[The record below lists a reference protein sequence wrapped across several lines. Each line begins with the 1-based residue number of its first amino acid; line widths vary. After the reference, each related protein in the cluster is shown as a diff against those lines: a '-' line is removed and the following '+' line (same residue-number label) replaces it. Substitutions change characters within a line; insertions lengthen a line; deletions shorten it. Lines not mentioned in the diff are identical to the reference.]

1 MNRQEKKKA
10 LEAINQRL
18 QASYADGFGVNDAC
32 GDSLPRRSEVI
43 AVTEKLL
50 ELIFPGFER
59 AGTYPSSA
67 VLLGDCL
74 RELSDQIAR
83 AICRV
88 SGCECESCESGCSGE
103 NAGMAMTLL
112 SKLPDIREVMKKDVQ
127 AAYNGDPAAKN
138 FDEII
143 LSYPGVRAIA
153 IQRLAHELYKLDVP
167 LIPRMMTEYAH
178 SETGID
184 IHPGATIGEGVFID
198 HGTGVVIGETAVIGD
213 NVRIYQGVTLGAA
226 NFPKNACG
234 MLIKGAKRHP
244 TVGCNVTIYSG
255 ASVLGDIHIGDNSVI
270 GGNVW
275 LTESLPAGTKIT
287 ALPPEHRKKFLNNS
301 GSEKK

>member
-1 MNRQEKKKA
+1 MNRMEKKSA
-10 LEAINQRL
+10 LDAICVKL
-18 QASYADGFGVNDAC
+18 HESYADGFGVNDAG

-43 AVTEKLL
+43 DVTEKLL
-50 ELIFPGFER
+50 ELIFPGFDR

-67 VLLGDCL
+67 VLLGDCM
-74 RELSDQIAR
+74 RELSDQISR
-83 AICRV
+83 AMRRV
-88 SGCECESCESGCSGE
+88 SGGECDCCDEAGCNSRCDSL
-103 NAGMAMTLL
+103 ALAMLER
-112 SKLPDIREVMKKDVQ
+112 LPDIRETMKDDVK

-138 FDEII
+138 YDEII
-143 LSYPGVRAIA
+143 LSYPGVKAIA
-153 IQRLAHELYKLDVP
+153 IQRLAHELYVLDVP

-178 SETGID
+178 GETGID
-184 IHPGATIGEGVFID
+184 IHPGASLGEGIFID
-198 HGTGVVIGETAVIGD
+198 HGTGVVVGETAVVGK

-244 TVGCNVTIYSG
+244 TVGNNVTIYSG
-255 ASVLGDIHIGDNSVI
+255 ASVLGDIFIGDNSVI

-287 ALPPEHRKKFLNNS
+287 ALPPEHRKKMLNSNRA
-301 GSEKK
+301 EK